1 MITKTI
7 ELEKRTFGKKWR
19 KDYEKYLGT
28 YILTE
33 WQFGSREEVLEASS
47 DMKKVKD
54 GKKIKTESQ
63 IKFSRYRT
71 TTLLYC
77 IKSAPFTVTM
87 KAIKELPVGIA
98 DFFHEIVDE
107 LNDDGISAEELKKFF
122 ET

>member
-1 MITKTI
+1 MLTRKL
-7 ELEKRTFGKKWR
+7 ELVKEAFGTKWR
-19 KDYEKYLGT
+19 EEYTEYLGSYT
-28 YILTE
+28 LTE
-33 WQFGSREEVLEASS
+33 WRFGNREEVLEASS

-54 GKKIKTESQ
+54 GKKTKSESE

-77 IKSAPFTVTM
+77 IKSAPFTVSM
-87 KAIKELPVGIA
+87 KAIKDLPVGLA